1 MFRRSV
7 VAVTVLVLA
16 IAIAPMTSLAGDEE
30 AKPIFELSPQLNAL
44 LRAEMAE
51 LSVGIQ
57 SIALS
62 LAKADWKSIEDTS
75 EKMRGSYIMKKSLTQ
90 SQAME
95 LKQTLPHKFKQLD
108 ATFHAR
114 AKKLGQAAGSK
125 DSELVAFHYSRLVEA
140 CANCHSAFATNRF
153 PGFSPDPQELHEH

>member
-7 VAVTVLVLA
+7 VAVPVLA
-16 IAIAPMTSLAGDEE
+16 LVMAIAPMTGLAGDEE
-30 AKPIFELSPQLNAL
+30 AKPIIKLSPQLNAL
-44 LRAEMAE
+44 LQAEMAE

-57 SIALS
+57 NIALS
-62 LAKADWKSIEDTS
+62 LATADWKSIEETS
-75 EKMRGSYIMKKSLTQ
+75 RKMHGSYIMRKSLTQ

-95 LKQTLPHKFKQLD
+95 LKKKLPDEFKQLD
-108 ATFHAR
+108 AAFHAR

-125 DSELVAFHYSRLVEA
+125 DSELVAFHYSRLIEA

-153 PGFSPDPQELHEH
+153 PGFSHTPQELHEH